1 MNAACRLEPDVIRAA
16 ATGEWTPSLRNHAA
30 SCADCGAAAEVGPW
44 MQEFASVDDREH
56 ILPDPAVLWLKAKL
70 MQSNSMMHR
79 VALPITRLQIG
90 AYLAVAACWAALLT
104 FKWPA
109 IQSWVNGLTPS
120 HVILASASNAQ
131 AAAASISISLM
142 AVVLVLSSATVFLA
156 MHTILAED

>member
-1 MNAACRLEPDVIRAA
+1 MISCRLEPDVIRAA

-30 SCADCGAAAEVGPW
+30 ACEDCAAAAEVGPW
-44 MQEFASVDDREH
+44 MEEFARVDDREH

-104 FKWPA
+104 WKWPA
-109 IQSWVNGLTPS
+109 IQSWANSITPS
-120 HVILASASNAQ
+120 HVILASTSNAQ
-131 AAAASISISLM
+131 AAAASLSISIV
-142 AVVLVLSSATVFLA
+142 AVVLVLSSATVFVA